1 MELIETIEMTDDS
14 GVTWVT
20 DIYKTKGGG
29 TYENTYR
36 KES

>member
-1 MELIETIEMTDDS
+1 MKLIETKEIIDEQ

-20 DIYKTKGGG
+20 DVYKTEGGG

-36 KES
+36 KE